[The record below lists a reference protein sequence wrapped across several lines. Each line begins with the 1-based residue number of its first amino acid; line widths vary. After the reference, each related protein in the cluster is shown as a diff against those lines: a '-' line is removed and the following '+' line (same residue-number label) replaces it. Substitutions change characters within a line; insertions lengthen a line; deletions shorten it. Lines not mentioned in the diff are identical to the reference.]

1 MKQAMT
7 DTDGSPGEDL
17 YTTIAVQ
24 LLPEP
29 DVDEGRL
36 FSAHGLRTNGK
47 IFVMLTRDDRI
58 TVKLPA
64 ARCAELAVAGCGVP
78 FEAGGRQMREW
89 LTLIDPGADEALA
102 LAEEALAFLR
112 HLHGPA
118 GHPPA

>member
-1 MKQAMT
+1 MKPDMT
-7 DTDGSPGEDL
+7 DTDASPGQEQ
-17 YTTIAVQ
+17 YTAIALE

-47 IFVMLTRDDRI
+47 IFVMLSRGDRI

-64 ARCAELAVAGCGVP
+64 ERCAELAAGGRGVP

-89 LTLIDPGADEALA
+89 LSLNDPAPDEALA
-102 LAEEALAFLR
+102 LAREALAFLR
-112 HLHGPA
+112 ELHGPA
-118 GHPPA
+118 GRPPA

>member
-1 MKQAMT
+1 MKPDMT
-7 DTDGSPGEDL
+7 DTDGSPLEEL
-17 YTTIAVQ
+17 YTTIAVR
-24 LLPEP
+24 LLAEP

-47 IFVMLTRDDRI
+47 IFAMLTRGDRI

-64 ARCAELAVAGCGVP
+64 DRCAELAAAGRGVP

-89 LTLIDPGADEALA
+89 LSLTHPSAEDALA

-112 HLHGPA
+112 RLHGPA
-118 GHPPA
+118 GPAPA

>member
-1 MKQAMT
+1 MKQDMT
-7 DTDGSPGEDL
+7 DTDGSAGQEL
-17 YTTIAVQ
+17 YTAIAVQ
-24 LLPEP
+24 LLPAP

-64 ARCAELAVAGCGVP
+64 DRCAELAAAGRGVP

-89 LTLIDPGADEALA
+89 LSLIEPSADEAIA
-102 LAEEALAFLR
+102 LSEEARAFLR
-112 HLHGPA
+112 RLHGPA
-118 GHPPA
+118 GRPPA

>member
-1 MKQAMT
+1 MKRDMM
-7 DTDGSPGEDL
+7 DTDGSPGEEL
-17 YTTIAVQ
+17 YTAIAVR

-36 FSAHGLRTNGK
+36 FSAHGLTTNGK
-47 IFVMLTRDDRI
+47 IFAMLTRGDRI

-64 ARCAELAVAGCGVP
+64 DRCAELAAAGRGVP

-89 LTLIDPGADEALA
+89 LSLTDPSADEALA

-112 HLHGPA
+112 RLHGP
-118 GHPPA
+118 GGRPPA

>member
-1 MKQAMT
+1 MKRDMT
-7 DTDGSPGEDL
+7 DTDGSPGEEL
-17 YTTIAVQ
+17 YTAIAVR

-47 IFVMLTRDDRI
+47 VFAMLTRGDRI

-64 ARCAELAVAGCGVP
+64 DRCAELAAAGRGVP

-89 LTLIDPGADEALA
+89 LSLTDPSAAEALA

-112 HLHGPA
+112 RLHGPA
-118 GHPPA
+118 GRPPA